1 MAINV
6 AADPDILE
14 AFRQAAHQ
22 GESVVA
28 RRTGDAWEVRAVG
41 AAPQGFKVNWMRPDA
56 AATGTAGLF
65 LEGLKHFFGEPIG
78 REVSRQLEIA
88 EASDSLDARKVLG
101 ALEMAAE
108 SQAAFAGLNFIS
120 RQAMSARALSPQFRL
135 VCMAMGVIPEKVPAE
150 VRARADA
157 AFARRFE
164 ARSDRDRHS
173 IDLIESRLL
182 MAEALA
188 EARQQE

>member
-1 MAINV
+1 
-6 AADPDILE
+6 
-14 AFRQAAHQ
+14 
-22 GESVVA
+22 
-28 RRTGDAWEVRAVG
+28 
-41 AAPQGFKVNWMRPDA
+41 
-56 AATGTAGLF
+56 
-65 LEGLKHFFGEPIG
+65 
-78 REVSRQLEIA
+78 
-88 EASDSLDARKVLG
+88 
-101 ALEMAAE
+101 
-108 SQAAFAGLNFIS
+108 
-120 RQAMSARALSPQFRL
+120 
-135 VCMAMGVIPEKVPAE
+135 VIPEKVPAE